1 MTGPASTLP
10 VLHYAADVAR
20 VLRCSKWWVEEQARH
35 GRIPYSRI
43 GGGYRFTD
51 EHVAEIVRIFE
62 HRPGDQPAALPAPR
76 RAVQRPDDSDGSTVV
91 YLKART
97 PRRARTAGI
106 DRAA

>member
-1 MTGPASTLP
+1 MPGPAPLRLP
-10 VLHYAADVAR
+10 SEVAEL
-20 VLRCSKWWVEEQARH
+20 LRCSEWWVKEQARR
-35 GRIPYSRI
+35 GRIPHSRI

-62 HRPGDQPAALPAPR
+62 HRPGDQPAAPPAPR
-76 RAVQRPDDSDGSTVV
+76 RAVQRPDDGDGSTVV

-97 PRRARTAGI
+97 PRRARTTGI